1 MELSDRAISL
11 GPCRRSPVDRR
22 TTSRIAP
29 VQEPS
34 LSPRLATAALHEL
47 GDDDLV
53 ILAQQGDDLAQQA
66 LIQRYRRFACSKGRG
81 YFIAGGDDDDIT
93 QEALIGLYKAVRD
106 YRTDRPSSFRAF
118 AELCITRQLL
128 TAIKVARR
136 QKHWPLNQYVSI
148 SADRDEEPGDPSVEQ
163 VLADAGAADP
173 AEHVVGGEDA
183 QATGR
188 AVAAMLSG
196 LEVEVLRLFVEGKS
210 YEEIGAEVGRRAKSV
225 DNALQRIKRKV
236 ESRRPD
242 ELVARRVAVS

>member
-1 MELSDRAISL
+1 M
-11 GPCRRSPVDRR
+11 SPHF
-22 TTSRIAP
+22 
-29 VQEPS
+29 
-34 LSPRLATAALHEL
+34 ATAALDEL
-47 GDDDLV
+47 SDDDLV
-53 ILAQQGDDLAQQA
+53 VLARQGDDLAQQA
-66 LIQRYRRFACSKGRG
+66 LIQRYRRFAYSKGRG

-106 YRTDRPSSFRAF
+106 YRPDRPASFRAF

-148 SADRDEEPGDPSVEQ
+148 SADRDDEPGDPSIERM
-163 VLADAGAADP
+163 LTDAAAVDP
-173 AEHVVGGEDA
+173 AEHVVGDENA

-210 YEEIGAEVGRRAKSV
+210 YEEIGAQVGRRPKSV
-225 DNALQRIKRKV
+225 DNALRRIKRKV
-236 ESRRPD
+236 QSRRP
-242 ELVARRVAVS
+242 EHLAEHRVAVP

>member
-1 MELSDRAISL
+1 M
-11 GPCRRSPVDRR
+11 SPH
-22 TTSRIAP
+22 
-29 VQEPS
+29 
-34 LSPRLATAALHEL
+34 LATAALDEL
-47 GDDDLV
+47 SDDDLV
-53 ILAQQGDDLAQQA
+53 VLARQGDDLAQQA

-106 YRTDRPSSFRAF
+106 YRPDRPASFRAF

-148 SADRDEEPGDPSVEQ
+148 SADRDDEPGDPSIERM
-163 VLADAGAADP
+163 LTDAGAVDP
-173 AEHVVGGEDA
+173 AEHVVGDENA

-196 LEVEVLRLFVEGKS
+196 LEAEVLRLFVEGKS
-210 YEEIGAEVGRRAKSV
+210 YEEIAAQVGRRARS
-225 DNALQRIKRKV
+225 AGGP
-236 ESRRPD
+236 SRSTTPSGASS
-242 ELVARRVAVS
+242 ARSRAGAPSS

>member
-1 MELSDRAISL
+1 MS
-11 GPCRRSPVDRR
+11 G
-22 TTSRIAP
+22 AP
-29 VQEPS
+29 
-34 LSPRLATAALHEL
+34 LSPHLATAALHEL
-47 GDDDLV
+47 SDDDLV
-53 ILAQQGDDLAQQA
+53 VLARHGDDLAQQA

-106 YRTDRPSSFRAF
+106 YRLDRPASFRAF

-148 SADRDEEPGDPSVEQ
+148 SADHDDEPGDPAIEQ
-163 VLADAGAADP
+163 MLTDAGAVDP
-173 AEHVVGGEDA
+173 AEHVVGDENA

-210 YEEIGAEVGRRAKSV
+210 YEEIGAQVGRRAKSV
-225 DNALQRIKRKV
+225 DNALRRIKRKV
-236 ESRRPD
+236 QGRRP
-242 ELVARRVAVS
+242 EQLAEHRVAVP